1 MKIYVVAHENIV
13 CPKEYR
19 KVEIEKEEV
28 VHYIKKSVAYQ
39 DMLENLEDI
48 VSNAPVDEEE
58 YVAYLVNN
66 WLINQEEEFYK
77 LGYYDLGDFYLAL
90 ER

>member
-1 MKIYVVAHENIV
+1 MKIYVVAHENII
-13 CPKEYR
+13 CPKEYS
-19 KVEIEKEEV
+19 KVEIGKEEV

-58 YVAYLVNN
+58 YADYLVNS
-66 WLINQEEEFYK
+66 WLSNQVEEFYK
-77 LGYYDLGDFYLAL
+77 TGYYDLGDFDLVI
-90 ER
+90 EN